1 MALISREHGFLFIL
15 NPRTGS
21 TAIAHGALIPQTGAE
36 WLPRSDVRDDSG
48 RLLAP
53 RKHTTVDQLRATGLL
68 TEEQL
73 RGLFVFTGVRNP
85 FDSLV
90 SLYEKI
96 RQKYVRYLDDPRHWV
111 HNNPRQARLMRV
123 AVEEG
128 FNAWLRAK
136 YPEKGQEPVL
146 FQAPYLERAD
156 HVIRFE
162 NLREDFAK
170 AMVAVGLAD
179 VSVPRLNPTDREPD
193 YRPYYDEWSRRRITR
208 LFAPTLER
216 FGYRF

>member
-1 MALISREHGFLFIL
+1 MTRACS
-15 NPRTGS
+15 PKRTSGGS
-21 TAIAHGALIPQTGAE
+21 
-36 WLPRSDVRDDSG
+36 SC
-48 RLLAP
+48 
-53 RKHTTVDQLRATGLL
+53 
-68 TEEQL
+68 
-73 RGLFVFTGVRNP
+73 FTGVRNP

-96 RQKYVRYLDDPRHWV
+96 RQKYVHHLDDPRHWV
-111 HNNPRQARLMRV
+111 NDNPRQARLMRI

-136 YPEKGQEPVL
+136 YPERPAREPVF
-146 FQAPYLERAD
+146 FQAPYLEGAD

-162 NLREDFAK
+162 NLQEDFAK
-170 AMVAVGLAD
+170 AMVAVGLPD
-179 VSVPRLNPTDREPD
+179 VSVPRLNTTDREPD
-193 YRPYYDEWSRRRITR
+193 HRPYYDEWSRRRIGR